1 MKKVHVL
8 LTLVFSLLL
17 FVAIAQNKQVTGV
30 VTSAEDG
37 STLPGVA
44 VVVKGNTAVG
54 AVTALDGSYQLNVP
68 ADARVLVF
76 SFVGMQRL
84 ELPVS
89 ESGVVNASLE
99 TEITPLNEV
108 MVIGYGT
115 QIKSKMTGNVSKVS
129 GAEIQNTPVP
139 SIQQAMQGKAAGVFI
154 ESANGKVSGI
164 TRMRVRGSSSI
175 TASNEPLF
183 VVDGVPLSTEPLN
196 QTGADINPLTSI
208 NFNDIESIDV
218 LKDASSTAMYG
229 SRGANGV
236 VLITTKK
243 GKAGDTKINLNMQYG
258 FSNPSRLREFM
269 NAEQFIA
276 YFREAGVN
284 SDIYEG
290 YDDDYWQA
298 HVERRLKRYSGWA
311 AILDDKGNYLGSEV
325 NTDWQNEAFQKGLLQ
340 MIDLSAT
347 GGTDKL
353 KYFASLSYNNQQS
366 IIVSNGLERF
376 SGRLNVDNKV
386 NKWLD
391 LGLTMNLSRT
401 SIDQVSA
408 DNAFSTPLQIVA
420 LSPITP
426 IRDLDG
432 NLSGTPTTTYYNP
445 LIDVEDTQRE
455 LLETRA
461 VSNGYLKFNLM
472 KGLAWRNEL
481 GYDLYTLKE
490 NGRYGANTDSG
501 QGINGYGLSNY
512 GQTQSLVLKS
522 YFDYNVTIND
532 WGISAVLGTE
542 YQKTNID
549 NTWVE
554 GQNFP
559 TDDLKYLASAG
570 KITDGS
576 SSLTEYS
583 FLSYFTRANIDY
595 KSKYLATIAVRSD
608 ASSRFGENN
617 RQGWFPALSAGWVV
631 SKENFW
637 NPESAFSFL
646 KLRSSYGITG
656 NAGIG
661 NFRHLGLYGV
671 APYNDEPGY
680 VPTQIG
686 NDDLGWESTAQLD
699 FGIDFGFFKN
709 RISGEVDYYIKKTS
723 DLLLDVPVPATTGYT
738 VQTQNIGSV
747 ENKGFEFVVNTV
759 NLSGELK
766 WNTNINLSINKNKVT
781 DLGGQELIDQGSS
794 RFMNVVKLNQPLG
807 VFYGAEYAGVDAENG
822 DALWYVNEQDE
833 NGNIVDLDAT
843 TNDFSDANFVVLG
856 QPTPDFIY
864 AMTNNFIYKG
874 FELAFTFQG
883 VTGNEIHLAGDS
895 YMAANAAWYDN
906 QTTDQMNSWKK
917 PGDITDVPQARIG
930 YSNGDQARSSRYLS
944 DGSYLKL
951 RSLTL
956 GYELP
961 LSLVSR
967 VKMSSVRIYMQGQNL
982 LTFTKYKGWDPEVS
996 TDFAVDNVVSGVD
1009 FYSAPQPRAITFGIN
1024 LGL

>member
-1 MKKVHVL
+1 
-8 LTLVFSLLL
+8 
-17 FVAIAQNKQVTGV
+17 
-30 VTSAEDG
+30 
-37 STLPGVA
+37 
-44 VVVKGNTAVG
+44 
-54 AVTALDGSYQLNVP
+54 
-68 ADARVLVF
+68 
-76 SFVGMQRL
+76 
-84 ELPVS
+84 
-89 ESGVVNASLE
+89 
-99 TEITPLNEV
+99 
-108 MVIGYGT
+108 
-115 QIKSKMTGNVSKVS
+115 
-129 GAEIQNTPVP
+129 
-139 SIQQAMQGKAAGVFI
+139 
-154 ESANGKVSGI
+154 
-164 TRMRVRGSSSI
+164 
-175 TASNEPLF
+175 
-183 VVDGVPLSTEPLN
+183 
-196 QTGADINPLTSI
+196 
-208 NFNDIESIDV
+208 
-218 LKDASSTAMYG
+218 
-229 SRGANGV
+229 
-236 VLITTKK
+236 
-243 GKAGDTKINLNMQYG
+243 MQYG
-258 FSNPSRLREFM
+258 FSQPSHLREFM
-269 NAEQFIA
+269 NAEQFIS

-284 SDIYEG
+284 SDDYEG
-290 YDDDYWQA
+290 YDDDYWQS

-311 AILDDKGNYLGSEV
+311 AKLDDKGNYLGSEV
-325 NTDWQNEAFQKGLLQ
+325 DTDWQNEAFQKGVLQ
-340 MIDLSAT
+340 MIDFSAS

-353 KYFASLSYNNQQS
+353 KYFASASYNNQES
-366 IIVSNGLERF
+366 IIVSNGIEKF
-376 SGRLNVDNKV
+376 SSRLNIDNKV

-391 LGLTMNLSRT
+391 LGLTLNIART
-401 SIDQVSA
+401 DIDQVSA

-426 IRDLDG
+426 IRDKDG
-432 NLSGTPTTTYYNP
+432 NLYGTPTTTYYNP
-445 LIDVEDTQRE
+445 LIDVEDTQRD
-455 LLETRA
+455 LLETRTVA
-461 VSNGYLKFNLM
+461 NGYLKFNLT

-490 NGRYGANTDSG
+490 NGRYGENTDAG
-501 QGINGYGLSNY
+501 QGVNGYGLSNY
-512 GQTQSLVLKS
+512 GQTQNLVAKS
-522 YFDYNVTIND
+522 YLDYNVQVNS

-542 YQKTNID
+542 LQKTSID

-595 KSKYLATIAVRSD
+595 KSKYLATIAIRSD

-631 SKENFW
+631 SKEDFW
-637 NPESAFSFL
+637 GNSKVFSFL
-646 KLRSSYGITG
+646 KLRTSYGLTG

-699 FGIDFGFFKN
+699 FGIDYGFFKN
-709 RISGEVDYYIKKTS
+709 RISGEIDYYIKKTD
-723 DLLLDVPVPATTGYT
+723 DLLLDVPIPATTGYT
-738 VQTQNIGSV
+738 IQTQNIGSV
-747 ENKGFEFVVNTV
+747 ENKGFEFVLNTV
-759 NLSGELK
+759 NLTGELK
-766 WNTNINLSINKNKVT
+766 WNTNFNISINSNEVT
-781 DLGGQELIDQGSS
+781 NLGGQELIDEGSS
-794 RFMNVVKLNQPLG
+794 RFMNVVKLGQPLG
-807 VFYGAEYAGVDAENG
+807 VFYGAEYAGVDTENG

-833 NGNIVDLDAT
+833 NGNIADTEAT

-856 QPTPDFIY
+856 QPTPDLIY
-864 AMTNNFIYKG
+864 AMTNNFNYKG
-874 FELAFTFQG
+874 FDLAFTFQG
-883 VTGNEIHLAGDS
+883 VSGNQIHLAGDS

-906 QTTDQMNSWKK
+906 QTTDQLNSWKK
-917 PGDITDVPQARIG
+917 PGDETDIPQARIG

-967 VKMSSVRIYMQGQNL
+967 AKLSSVRIYMQGQNL

-1024 LGL
+1024 LGF